1 MPRIHRRTFRL
12 LPLLALL
19 VGIIGLSLFGRP
31 VQAYVNDSFAAAD
44 WETPPM
50 YYRPSASN
58 LVAGDNDPVNAI
70 VYGPSLTANQVNQ
83 ALFSAG
89 AMIDQRTEGFA
100 WVDNNGTWMPS
111 NEVAP
116 IFGSLVQK
124 CTNPV
129 SWAPADGVTPGGH
142 IGAAATTACPA
153 LYADLASST
162 FPLYRNH
169 NRYWAF
175 TSSNYN
181 QFRFPRP
188 VANSQ
193 TVYVAASYTENLV
206 RVQGSSAPFNV
217 YAPLPAT
224 VLLACGKAHCLTD
237 YNRARNTFVRDLL
250 RGSATRNWRTK
261 EHTFVSAPVHANLQ
275 GPAVTNP
282 YDGAFQTDGKVSVVC
297 LDPAR
302 TTVQSSLSQYNG
314 KSYCDLTP
322 AARPVAFQYLFPL
335 NGSGVVGGKTVALA
349 GDVYYSDSTRRISSV
364 VYKLNGQGVDGNPK
378 SRTLTASVSGPYTEA
393 SDGSPFGL
401 IYETKVNWSVPTDWV
416 GQTDVRIEICDN
428 RGSCWVRKNLRYF
441 INQTATPTPIPPTPT
456 PTPQTA
462 TSTVLCRGEYT
473 STGLNVVV
481 GQQVKLESL
490 SGLCYYYSGGP
501 SSATSIFVYIGDTLA
516 RSGTGTFTAAQ
527 SGTIRLRFG
536 DSCGGGVPGCYED
549 NTGFGIQTRVTV
561 TSSSSLTS
569 AVEDSDL
576 TGNPE
581 LPTALPIEFPL
592 EQGLLQRIF
601 LPLIQDQP

>member
-1 MPRIHRRTFRL
+1 MTLINRRTFRL

-19 VGIIGLSLFGRP
+19 VGIVGLSLFNRP
-31 VQAYVNDSFAAAD
+31 AQAYVNDSFAAAD

-50 YYRPSASN
+50 YYRPSANN
-58 LVAGDNDPVNAI
+58 LVAGDNDPINVI
-70 VYGPSLTANQVNQ
+70 VYGPSLTASQVNQ

-89 AMIDQRTEGFA
+89 AMVDQRTEGFA
-100 WVDNNGTWMPS
+100 WVDNNGTWQPS

-124 CTNPV
+124 CTNPI

-142 IGAAATTACPA
+142 IGAAATTVCPA

-169 NRYWAF
+169 TRYWAF
-175 TSSNYN
+175 TSSNYS

-237 YNRARNTFVRDLL
+237 YNRARNTLVRDML

-261 EHTFVSAPVHANLQ
+261 EHTFVSAPIHVNRQ

-282 YDGAFQTDGKVSVVC
+282 YNRAFQTDGKVSVVC
-297 LDPAR
+297 LDPAG

-314 KSYCDLTP
+314 KSFCDLTP
-322 AARPVAFQYLFPL
+322 AARPVAFNYLFPL
-335 NGSGVVGGKTVALA
+335 NGSGVVGGTRVALG

-364 VYKLNGQGVDGNPK
+364 VFKLNGKGLDGSPK
-378 SRTLTASVSGPYTEA
+378 SQTLTASVSGPYTEG
-393 SDGSPFGL
+393 SDGSPLGL
-401 IYETKVNWSVPTDWV
+401 AYETNANWTVPTNWT

-428 RGSCWVRKNLRYF
+428 LGSCWVRKNLRYF
-441 INQTATPTPIPPTPT
+441 ISQTATPTPT

-462 TSTVLCRGEYT
+462 TVTVLCKGEYT
-473 STGLNVVV
+473 STGLNVVA

-516 RSGTGTFTAAQ
+516 RAGTGTFTATQ
-527 SGTIRLRFG
+527 SGAIRLRFG
-536 DSCGGGVPGCYED
+536 DACGPGQPPGCYSD
-549 NTGFGIQTRVTV
+549 NTGSGIQARVTV
-561 TSSSSLTS
+561 TSPSAGLSASSTNSDLAVDPEPSPALPDELPVEQSSL
-569 AVEDSDL
+569 
-576 TGNPE
+576 
-581 LPTALPIEFPL
+581 
-592 EQGLLQRIF
+592 QRVF
-601 LPLIQDQP
+601 LPLIQDQR